1 MRGKTYS
8 WRRQLEETGRYISD
22 IQESRT
28 LQDICDCLLAFAG
41 CFGATNL
48 LAGAIPPPS
57 ASRREQLS
65 HVLLDAWPEDWSN
78 RYFSSGYLYRDP
90 TIRLVR
96 QGCRPFTWN
105 EVGALCNLSAVGRRI
120 MNEATEFDLSEGFTV
135 AFSTIERLPVGVS
148 VAGKKL
154 EADPIQ
160 RMAFQL
166 VAACAFGSA
175 SVLVRGERPQKHIQ
189 LSRRQL
195 DVLHWA
201 AEGLTVDQIAGRL
214 TISSNTADTH
224 LRIVRNRLGV
234 TSTIHAVAE
243 AFRLGLIT

>member
-1 MRGKTYS
+1 MRGKAYC

-28 LQDICDCLLAFAG
+28 VRDVCDCLLAFAR

-48 LAGAIPPPS
+48 LAGVIPPPS

-65 HVLLDAWPEDWSN
+65 HVILDAWPEEWSN

-96 QGCRPFTWN
+96 QCCLPFAWN
-105 EVGALCNLSAVGRRI
+105 EVGALCNVTGVGRRI

-135 AFSTIERLPVGVS
+135 AFATIERLPVGVS
-148 VAGKKL
+148 IAGKRL
-154 EADPIQ
+154 EADPTQ

-166 VAACAFGSA
+166 VAACALGCASA
-175 SVLVRGERPQKHIQ
+175 LVRGERPQKLIK
-189 LSRRQL
+189 LSPRQL

>member
-28 LQDICDCLLAFAG
+28 LQDVCDCLLAFAG
-41 CFGATNL
+41 CLGATNL

-65 HVLLDAWPEDWSN
+65 HVLLDAWPEEWSN

-96 QGCRPFTWN
+96 QCCLPFTWN
-105 EVGALCNLSAVGRRI
+105 EVGALCNVSAVGRRI
-120 MNEATEFDLSEGFTV
+120 MNEATEFDLSDGFTV

-148 VAGKKL
+148 IAGKKL

-175 SVLVRGERPQKHIQ
+175 SVLVRGERPRKHIH

-243 AFRLGLIT
+243 AFRLGLIS

>member
-1 MRGKTYS
+1 
-8 WRRQLEETGRYISD
+8 
-22 IQESRT
+22 
-28 LQDICDCLLAFAG
+28 
-41 CFGATNL
+41 
-48 LAGAIPPPS
+48 
-57 ASRREQLS
+57 
-65 HVLLDAWPEDWSN
+65 
-78 RYFSSGYLYRDP
+78 
-90 TIRLVR
+90 
-96 QGCRPFTWN
+96 
-105 EVGALCNLSAVGRRI
+105 
-120 MNEATEFDLSEGFTV
+120 MNEATEFDLSDGFTV

-148 VAGKKL
+148 IAGKKL

-175 SVLVRGERPQKHIQ
+175 SVLVRGERPRKHIQ

-243 AFRLGLIT
+243 AFRLGLIS